1 MHQANIYTSL
11 LQAFEIFTWPCTSVM
26 TVNKVLDIDRH
37 ITFLWSKLFDNY
49 CWRWSLCSSTDLITM
64 QKNAL
69 KQFNAMKY
77 LRSITASLGCHSSL
91 SHVVTINFNYQT
103 YRTSAAVPNYLRTR
117 DNRSVRIIIKIIIHN
132 HNRNQNH
139 SFHHFLQAAVWWW
152 RNWNWNGIGTGTVA
166 GEGIFIIII

>member
-1 MHQANIYTSL
+1 
-11 LQAFEIFTWPCTSVM
+11 
-26 TVNKVLDIDRH
+26 
-37 ITFLWSKLFDNY
+37 
-49 CWRWSLCSSTDLITM
+49 M

-117 DNRSVRIIIKIIIHN
+117 DNRSVRIIITIIIHN

-139 SFHHFLQAAVWWW
+139 SFHYSP
-152 RNWNWNGIGTGTVA
+152 GIRSIHIEELFTGYSCMQNKQ
-166 GEGIFIIII
+166 IIICVNISGSARGPH